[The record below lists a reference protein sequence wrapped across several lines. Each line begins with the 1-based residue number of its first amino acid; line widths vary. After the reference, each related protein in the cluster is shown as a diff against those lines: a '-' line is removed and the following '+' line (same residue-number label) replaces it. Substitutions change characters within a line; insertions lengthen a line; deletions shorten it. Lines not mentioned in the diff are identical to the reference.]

1 MNINIAFNTIIYIMV
16 FLFPGILFRRAF
28 FSGKFNKHFDS
39 GNSFE
44 RILWNVLFS
53 IICTYIF
60 SLFINLVNYYSE
72 NSLNYLLK
80 LKTQD
85 ILNNFVLVY
94 ENKFPSILKNTKS
107 LSEVFYILAS
117 LYIFSTLLGYFLHK
131 IIFIFGFEKRFSIF
145 KFQNSWDYLTIS
157 NRQNNI
163 NHKLGDIY
171 YTMVDIKTK
180 ENNLFTGKLHDIVF
194 DKDGKIES
202 FTLQETYKF
211 VTLNKST
218 EINKINEIKLEI
230 ENKNPFYIEHIET
243 NNEYIYKKR
252 IKGNIFTIFNQEVEN
267 ISITYIKISHLYERF
282 QKYLKL
288 FVSTILLLTVIF
300 SISYAIWDYHI
311 ISFKTIYK
319 RIGFCIMLPINM
331 IFLILFFVE
340 VFSFGEKDK
349 RLYWIELKDAFLIL
363 LFSLIPHLYIFNYI
377 KFYKLIIL
385 LFVTIILLSFLLSKK
400 EKGNNQNETD
410 EISIEKD

>member
-80 LKTQD
+80 VTTQD

-363 LFSLIPHLYIFNYI
+363 LFSLIPHL
-377 KFYKLIIL
+377 
-385 LFVTIILLSFLLSKK
+385 
-400 EKGNNQNETD
+400 
-410 EISIEKD
+410 